1 MIVYHICGPS
11 IRGDHM
17 KDDNIAVQGTSGETN
32 WVRLASMAALE
43 GRGHLVAKAGRRQLV
58 LFLQDGKVY
67 ACNNRCPHEGY
78 PLSEGHL
85 ASGCILTC
93 NWHNWKFDLSNG
105 ETLVG
110 GDELTV
116 YETRL
121 DGDDIYVEIVE
132 PSSADVAAK
141 ALRGLRLGFD
151 RHEYD
156 RMARE
161 IARLMHVGAD
171 PLDAVRKTIEWTYEN
186 FEYGM
191 THAVAATADWLALAA
206 HEEAGSPKRLTALL
220 EAVGHFAWDS
230 RREPRYPF
238 AEESRPYEV
247 NQLLKAIESEDEET
261 AVQLV
266 RGAFDAGLSYA
277 DIEPALTRAALAHY
291 QDFGHALIYVYKTGQ
306 LIARLADRDTELRL
320 VLMMVRSLIYA
331 SREDLIPEFK
341 AYAPALENWD
351 GKGDEVPTLERLT
364 GGRQEKILEAI
375 SNGSAEI
382 EQTFDAL
389 MQAAGWQLLHYDM
402 KYQEQTDKP
411 VSQNTTWLSFTHALT
426 FGNAVRHLCGRYP
439 DLWPQG
445 SLQLGCFLGRNA
457 AFVDPEIDE
466 TRWLVTDP
474 SAFLGESMEG
484 LYDHGNPEFIVSG
497 HLVKILTALADDV
510 SECGSSPALP
520 MMLAGVNRFLN
531 SPLKRKHAL
540 RTAHQA
546 LALVALES

>member
-1 MIVYHICGPS
+1 M
-11 IRGDHM
+11 M
-17 KDDNIAVQGTSGETN
+17 DDNVSVQGASIESD
-32 WVRLASMAALE
+32 WVRLASLAALE
-43 GRGHLVAKAGRRQLV
+43 ERGHLVAKVGRRQLA
-58 LFLQDGKVY
+58 LFLQDGIIY

-85 ASGCILTC
+85 TSGCILTC
-93 NWHNWKFDLSNG
+93 NWHNWKFDLSSG

-110 GDELTV
+110 GDELMV

-121 DGDDIYVEIVE
+121 EGDDIYVAIVE
-132 PSSADVAAK
+132 PSAADVTAK

-171 PLDAVRKTIEWTYEN
+171 PLDAVRKTIEWTYEH
-186 FEYGM
+186 FEFGT

-206 HEEAGSPKRLTALL
+206 GEEVGSPQRLTAIL
-220 EAVGHFAWDS
+220 ESVGHFAWDS

-238 AEESRPYEV
+238 ADESKPYDAD
-247 NQLLKAIESEDEET
+247 QLVDAIELEDEEA
-261 AVQLV
+261 AVKLV
-266 RGAFDAGLSYA
+266 RGAFEAGLGYT

-306 LIARLADRDTELRL
+306 LIACLVDRDIALRL
-320 VLMMVRSLIYA
+320 TLMMVRSLIYA

-341 AYAPALENWD
+341 AYAPALESWD
-351 GKGDEVPTLERLT
+351 GKGGKVPRLEQLT
-364 GGRQEKILEAI
+364 GGRQAQILEAI
-375 SNGSAEI
+375 SNGSGET
-382 EQTFDAL
+382 EKTFDAL
-389 MQAAGWQLLHYDM
+389 MQAAGWQMLHYDM

-426 FGNAVRHLCGRYP
+426 FGNAVRQLCGRYP
-439 DLWPQG
+439 DLWPEG
-445 SLQLGCFLGRNA
+445 LLQIGCFLGRNA

-466 TRWLVTDP
+466 ADWLVADP
-474 SAFLGESMEG
+474 TAFLQESMEG
-484 LYDHGNPEFIVSG
+484 LYDHGHPEFIVSG
-497 HLVKILTALADDV
+497 HLVKILTALAEDV
-510 SECGSSPALP
+510 SECKNSPALP

-546 LALVALES
+546 LALVASES